1 MKPPKTTKKSVEI
14 LIAED
19 SPTQAEQL
27 RHLLEQVGY
36 QVTVAAT
43 GKQALTV
50 VHTRRPALIVSD
62 VVMPEMDGYALC
74 KAIKTDGKLKEIPIV
89 LLTSLSSAQDVMK
102 GLECGADN
110 FIRKPY
116 DEKYLLARIDHILIN
131 QELRKDQKVHMGV
144 EIYLGGQ
151 KYFIT
156 AERQQM
162 LDLLFSIYEEVGHI
176 NKRLEETNKE
186 LESFSYSVSH
196 DLRAPLRAIDGF
208 SSSLLQDYAEQLD
221 DTGLDYLQRIRSAT
235 QRMGQLIEDL
245 LNLSRVTR
253 AEMRHETLSLS
264 TLADR
269 VVSDIRKAHADR
281 KVDVT
286 IEKEMKVMGDARLLQ
301 IVLEN
306 LLGNAWKFTSKSPK
320 AAIQVGSTHQNGETV
335 YFVKD
340 NGAGFDM
347 VYAQKLFG
355 AFQRLHTEKEYP
367 GTGIGLATV
376 RRIIHRHGGRIWAE
390 GEVGKGATFYFT
402 L

>member
-1 MKPPKTTKKSVEI
+1 
-14 LIAED
+14 
-19 SPTQAEQL
+19 
-27 RHLLEQVGY
+27 
-36 QVTVAAT
+36 
-43 GKQALTV
+43 
-50 VHTRRPALIVSD
+50 
-62 VVMPEMDGYALC
+62 
-74 KAIKTDGKLKEIPIV
+74 
-89 LLTSLSSAQDVMK
+89 MK
-102 GLECGADN
+102 GLESGADN

-116 DEKYLLARIDHILIN
+116 DEKYLLTRIEHILIN

-144 EIYLGGQ
+144 EVYLGGH

-162 LDLLFSIYEEVGHI
+162 LDMLFSIYEEVGHI
-176 NKRLEETNKE
+176 NKQLEETNKE
-186 LESFSYSVSH
+186 LEAFSYSVSH

-208 SSSLLQDYAEQLD
+208 SLSLWQDQAERLD
-221 DTGLDYLQRIRSAT
+221 DTGRDYLQRIRSAA
-235 QRMGQLIEDL
+235 QRMGQLIDDL

-253 AEMRHETLSLS
+253 AEMCHETVSLS
-264 TLADR
+264 AVADH
-269 VVSDIRKAHADR
+269 VLSDIQKAHPDR
-281 KVDVT
+281 KVKVT
-286 IEKEMKVMGDARLLQ
+286 VEKDMKVIGDGRLLQ

-320 AAIQVGSTHQNGETV
+320 AEIQVGSIQQNGERV

-347 VYAQKLFG
+347 AYAHKLFG
-355 AFQRLHTEKEYP
+355 AFQRLHTEREYP

-390 GEVGKGATFYFT
+390 GTVNQGAAFYFT

>member
-1 MKPPKTTKKSVEI
+1 MKPPKTTKKGVEI

-27 RHLLEQVGY
+27 RHLLEQAEY
-36 QVTVAAT
+36 HVTVAAT
-43 GKQALTV
+43 GKQALAAL
-50 VHTRRPALIVSD
+50 HTQKPALIVSD
-62 VVMPEMDGYALC
+62 VVMPEMDGYSLC
-74 KAIKTDGKLKEIPIV
+74 KAVKSDEKLKDIPIV
-89 LLTSLSSAQDVMK
+89 LLTSLSNAQDVMK

-131 QELRKDQKVHMGV
+131 RELRKDQKVHMGV

-186 LESFSYSVSH
+186 LETFSYSVSH

-208 SSSLLQDYAEQLD
+208 SLALLQDHAQKLD
-221 DTGLDYLQRIRSAT
+221 ATGQDCLQRIRSAT
-235 QRMGQLIEDL
+235 QRMGQLIDDL
-245 LNLSRVTR
+245 LNLSRVTQ

-264 TLADR
+264 TLADP
-269 VVSDIRKAHADR
+269 VMSALRKADPDR
-281 KVDVT
+281 DVKVI
-286 IEKEMKVMGDARLLQ
+286 IEKEMKVIGDARLLQ

-306 LLGNAWKFTSKSPK
+306 LLGNAWKFTSKCSKPE
-320 AAIQVGSTHQNGETV
+320 IQVGSTQQNGEKV
-335 YFVKD
+335 YFVRD

-347 VYAQKLFG
+347 AYAQKLFG

-390 GEVGKGATFYFT
+390 GAVNQGATFYFT

>member
-1 MKPPKTTKKSVEI
+1 MKPPKTTKKDVGI

-43 GKQALTV
+43 GKQALTAI
-50 VHTRRPALIVSD
+50 HARRPALIVSD

-74 KAIKTDGKLKEIPIV
+74 KEIKSDEKLKDIPVV

-116 DEKYLLARIDHILIN
+116 DGKCLLTRIDHILIN
-131 QELRKDQKVHMGV
+131 QELRKDEKVHMGV

-151 KYFIT
+151 KHFIT

-162 LDLLFSIYEEVGHI
+162 LDLLFSTYEEVGHI
-176 NKRLEETNKE
+176 NKQLEETNKE
-186 LESFSYSVSH
+186 LEAFSYSVSH

-208 SSSLLQDYAEQLD
+208 SLSLLEDQAERLD
-221 DTGLDYLQRIRSAT
+221 DTGRDYLQRVRSAA
-235 QRMGQLIEDL
+235 QRMGQLIDDL
-245 LNLSRVTR
+245 LNLCRVTR
-253 AEMRHETLSLS
+253 AEMRHDTFSLS
-264 TLADR
+264 ALADR
-269 VVSDIRKAHADR
+269 VISDLRKAHPDR
-281 KVDVT
+281 DVEVT
-286 IEKEMKVMGDARLLQ
+286 IEKEMRVIGDARLLQ
-301 IVLEN
+301 IALEN
-306 LLGNAWKFTSKSPK
+306 LLGNAWKFTSRCPK
-320 AAIQVGSTHQNGETV
+320 AEIRVGSTQQNSETV
-335 YFVKD
+335 YFVRD

-347 VYAQKLFG
+347 AYAHKLFG
-355 AFQRLHTEKEYP
+355 TFQRLHTEKEYP

-376 RRIIHRHGGRIWAE
+376 RRIIHRHGGRVWAE
-390 GEVGKGATFYFT
+390 GEVGQGATFYFA